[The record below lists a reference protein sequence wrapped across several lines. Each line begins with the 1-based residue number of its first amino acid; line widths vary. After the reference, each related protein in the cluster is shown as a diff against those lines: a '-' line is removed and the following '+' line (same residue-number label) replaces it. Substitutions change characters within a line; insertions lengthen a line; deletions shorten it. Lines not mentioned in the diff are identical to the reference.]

1 MKLNE
6 TIKLVSIALFVLITM
21 SACESSKAGNSTDL
35 NNSLLLAVLNQAPEN
50 SQARQYCAEAVV
62 RMNQCIGAG
71 SGFNP
76 AVTCSDTNINKGITE
91 SSGAVTKTAV
101 TVYSEL
107 ITCVNAQIAATN
119 CNFPQN
125 KVAHPALAKS
135 GFFSSCDAPAG
146 LIITLF

>member
-21 SACESSKAGNSTDL
+21 
-35 NNSLLLAVLNQAPEN
+35 
-50 SQARQYCAEAVV
+50 
-62 RMNQCIGAG
+62 
-71 SGFNP
+71 
-76 AVTCSDTNINKGITE
+76 CSDTNINKGITD